1 MSARDE
7 WDFAYL
13 GQTNQ
18 PFIKA
23 NYPHHE
29 GIWGWQDKADQM
41 IMVVRNIRRSMV
53 EYHDILWDIGYA
65 KTFHDAFERIANL
78 YAERPPMEDF
88 LVWRDLRG
96 TCCAHIEQ
104 MLLCHRFP
112 FTFSTTNLQRLLLS
126 SCISSSYG

>member
-1 MSARDE
+1 MTGLSARDE

-29 GIWGWQDKADQM
+29 GIWGWQDKADHM

-65 KTFHDAFERIANL
+65 KTFHEAYELIGQL
-78 YAERPPMEDF
+78 YAERPPLDDF
-88 LVWRDLRG
+88 LVWRELRG
-96 TCCAHIEQ
+96 K
-104 MLLCHRFP
+104 F
-112 FTFSTTNLQRLLLS
+112 NLQLS
-126 SCISSSYG
+126 SFVSFIICC

>member
-1 MSARDE
+1 MTGLSARDE

-41 IMVVRNIRRSMV
+41 ILVVRNIRRSMV

-65 KTFHDAFERIANL
+65 KTFHDAFERISNL
-78 YAERPPMEDF
+78 YADRPPLEDF

-96 TCCAHIEQ
+96 
-104 MLLCHRFP
+104 M
-112 FTFSTTNLQRLLLS
+112 FTSTNVHSLPS
-126 SCISSSYG
+126 SC